1 MSTKKRGLGKGLEA
15 LLGAGL
21 QQSAPSLSPQATS
34 TESEQLELS
43 LDRLAPGPYQPRQHM
58 DETELEALASSIRKQ
73 GVIQPIL
80 VKRDGENYHIV
91 AGERRWRAAKL
102 AGLKTIPVVVKALSD
117 EQATVMALIEN
128 IQREDLNPIE
138 QARALDRLSRE
149 FELTHQQVADAV
161 GKSRV
166 SVTHLLRLLGL
177 PERIKQFVER
187 KQLDMGHAK
196 VLMGL
201 PDERQAQLAEQ
212 IIAEGLSV
220 RETEKLASHKTDT
233 IKKAQPSSVTKA
245 DPDVARLEQSLSE
258 KLGANIK
265 IQHSAKGKGRI
276 IIPFNSLDE
285 LEGVLE
291 HIH

>member
-21 QQSAPSLSPQATS
+21 QQSAPSQTPQTAS
-34 TESEQLELS
+34 TELEQLELP
-43 LDRLAPGPYQPRQHM
+43 LDRLAPGPYQPRQHI
-58 DETELEALASSIRKQ
+58 DETELEALANSIRKQ

-80 VKRDGENYHIV
+80 VKRDKENYHIV

-102 AGLKTIPVVVKALSD
+102 AGLSTIPVVVKALTD

-149 FELTHQQVADAV
+149 FALTHQQVADAV

-187 KQLDMGHAK
+187 NQIDMGHAK
-196 VLMGL
+196 VLLGL
-201 PDERQAQLAEQ
+201 PDERQVELAEQ

-220 RETEKLASHKTDT
+220 RETERLAAHKSDT
-233 IKKAQPSSVTKA
+233 AKKNTVSSATKA

-258 KLGANIK
+258 KLGANLK
-265 IQHSAKGKGRI
+265 IQQLAKGKGRI
-276 IIPFNSLDE
+276 IIPYNSLDE
-285 LEGVLE
+285 LEGILE